1 LGKLRLTLIL
11 ASAFCV
17 GGLSPGWA
25 EPTPTSQPSGEII
38 WDNYGIPHIYG
49 KTTEDVLYGYGYA
62 QMEAHAETIIRK
74 VATARG
80 RLAEYFGPGTSN
92 QNIVSDTQI
101 RTFDIPRRSETW
113 LAAGTD
119 EQRRYLT
126 IFCNGLNAY
135 ASQHG
140 STINSSL
147 KQVLPIV
154 PTDILDITQN
164 TIHFSFLPEQSN
176 VPALIADWQA
186 SKQISSNPS
195 TRAARAGSNGWAIAP
210 KKSANGH
217 ALLMGNPHLP
227 WGVSQ
232 PVPNLDIYQ
241 WVEAQLVIGNPDRPH
256 LNASGVGFTGS
267 PFIGIGFTDDIG
279 WTHTNNTM
287 KNADLYEI
295 AVDAQLQY
303 QFDGKKIPLNV
314 RQDTIKIAGGGTQ
327 TITIL
332 SSVHGPIVA
341 SRTTDG
347 HALVLRVAGLDGTSI
362 VSEYWGMIRAH
373 DLAEFS
379 QANATLQMPFFNVLF
394 ADRQGEIMYLFG
406 GKQPIRNGGTFADY
420 TGILDGS
427 TSSTLW
433 KATLPWKDLP
443 KTINPDSGF
452 VQNSN
457 DPPWT
462 STFPRTINPSNYPA
476 WISPVE
482 MTLRPQQGAT
492 YLLSKHKLT
501 LGDVLAGKESTKMF
515 LAGRVL
521 PDLIAAAKKSSD
533 PVANAAASVLQK
545 WDQTADQNSKG
556 GPLFERWYEIYLSN
570 PSTPRSPVF
579 GSTYPAF
586 KTEWSLDKALTT
598 PVGLGETTLAVQ
610 SLSQAAQ
617 QLQGLYGAM
626 DVDWGTVHQILLVT
640 HDPNDPLDTQTP
652 IPAAPPV
659 PQSGATDVFG
669 PLRVIDSF
677 PKSATLRLGYGGDG
691 YVQIVDFDPL
701 KGASAMAV
709 MTYGNQSRPGLANVQ
724 HIVDQLPIFEAKSLR
739 PVLRK
744 RSEVLANAVST
755 EKY

>member
-1 LGKLRLTLIL
+1 
-11 ASAFCV
+11 
-17 GGLSPGWA
+17 LSPAWA
-25 EPTPTSQPSGEII
+25 EANPTSAPSGEII
-38 WDNYGIPHIYG
+38 WDKYGIPHIYG

-80 RLAEYFGPGTSN
+80 RLAEYFGPGTNN
-92 QNIVSDTQI
+92 QNITSDVQI
-101 RTFDIPRRSETW
+101 RTFDIPRRSDTW
-113 LAAGTD
+113 LVQGT
-119 EQRRYLT
+119 EQQRRYLT
-126 IFCNGLNAY
+126 TFCDGLNAY
-135 ASQHG
+135 AKQHG
-140 STINSSL
+140 STIDPSL

-164 TIHFSFLPEQSN
+164 TIHFSFMPEQSN

-186 SKQISSNPS
+186 SNQISSNPA
-195 TRAARAGSNGWAIAP
+195 TQAAKAGSNGWAIAP

-241 WVEAQLVIGNPDRPH
+241 WVEAQLVIGNPEHPR
-256 LNASGVGFTGS
+256 LNASGVGFTGA

-279 WTHTNNTM
+279 WTHTNNTI
-287 KNADLYEI
+287 KNADLYDI

-303 QFDGKKIPLNV
+303 EFDGKKLTLNA
-314 RQDTIKIAGGGTQ
+314 RQDTIKILGGGTQ
-327 TITIL
+327 TFTIL
-332 SSVHGPIVA
+332 SSVQGPIVA
-341 SRTTDG
+341 KRNDG
-347 HALVLRVAGLDGTSI
+347 HVLALRVAGLDGTSV

-373 DLAEFS
+373 NLAEFIE
-379 QANATLQMPFFNVLF
+379 ANSTLQMPFFNVLF

-406 GKQPIRNGGTFADY
+406 GKQPIRKGGTFADY
-420 TGILDGS
+420 AGILDGS

-433 KATLPWKDLP
+433 KETLPWKDLP

-462 STFPRTINPSNYPA
+462 STFPRTINPSDFPA

-492 YLLSKHKLT
+492 YLLSKPKLT

-515 LAGRVL
+515 LAGRIL
-521 PDLIAAAKKSSD
+521 PDLIAAARKSSD
-533 PVANAAASVLQK
+533 PAASSAASVLDK

-570 PSTPRSPVF
+570 PKTPRSPVF
-579 GSTYPAF
+579 GSNYPAF
-586 KTEWSLDKALTT
+586 KTEWSLDKPLTT
-598 PVGLGETTLAVQ
+598 PVGLAETTIAVQ
-610 SLSQAAQ
+610 ALSQAAQ
-617 QLQGLYGAM
+617 LLQRYGAV
-626 DVDWGTVHQILLVT
+626 DVDWGIVHQILLVT
-640 HDPNDPLDTQTP
+640 HNGAFTQT
-652 IPAAPPV
+652 IAAAPPV
-659 PQSGATDVFG
+659 PQSGTTDVYG
-669 PLRVIDSF
+669 PIRVIDSF
-677 PKSATLRLGYGGDG
+677 AESSTLRLGYGGDS

-701 KGASAMAV
+701 RGASAMAV
-709 MTYGNQSRPGLANVQ
+709 MTYGNQSRPGSS
-724 HIVDQLPIFEAKSLR
+724 HIADQLPIFEAKSLR

-744 RSEVLANAVST
+744 RAEVLANAVST